1 MLGGVNVLC
10 PPNEINA
17 YIQNESMNEMGF
29 FKSLDTIFFTIG
41 EDHKQYV

>member
-10 PPNEINA
+10 PQVNA

-29 FKSLDTIFFTIG
+29 FQKSGYYFFTIG